1 MTDDS
6 ANQSDDR
13 TYTMD
18 ELSTAAQV
26 TPRTVRYYIAEGLLP
41 PPPTIGRNAA
51 YSQEHLDRLLA
62 INTMKEM
69 YLPLKEIRARLNT
82 LTREQ
87 MRDPAQV
94 MAMGAMVRA
103 DRASERDPRMSAPS
117 STDDSAAD
125 YLERHAPR
133 QPRPAPRQAYAA
145 APPPPLSRPTPR
157 SVDTWERFPVT
168 RDAELLIRS
177 DRVER
182 MGAALH
188 NTLFEIGQLIENAER
203 DERNRS

>member
-1 MTDDS
+1 MTDDTV
-6 ANQSDDR
+6 NQNDDR
-13 TYTMD
+13 TYTLD

-41 PPPTIGRNAA
+41 PAPAIGRNAT

-69 YLPLKEIRARLNT
+69 YLPLKEIRARLHT

-94 MAMGAMVRA
+94 AAMGAMARTGRA
-103 DRASERDPRMSAPS
+103 PRMQSPRAEESAS
-117 STDDSAAD
+117 D
-125 YLERHAPR
+125 YLEQHAPR
-133 QPRPAPRQAYAA
+133 ERRAFSPASAPAPVQRPA
-145 APPPPLSRPTPR
+145 PR

-177 DRVER
+177 DRVQR